1 MIRRVLQAVV
11 VLLLVILITF
21 ALLRLIPGNPAI
33 AVMGPSAYRNP
44 AAITQFDRVYGFNKP
59 WYAQYWLWL
68 DHLLHFNLSYSLKLN
83 QSVASPLGTHL
94 PKTVF
99 LVGISIILALVLAI
113 PIGVLQ
119 AVRRNKIVD
128 HFFNGFS
135 TVFYAMPAFLLILIF
150 ANKFPVLPAE
160 GPQGENVGAIFSQFN
175 AMILPIATLTLIAL
189 FSRYMRSSVLDNL
202 TEDHVRTAK
211 ANEASVRRVLLRHV
225 LRNSLIPIAT
235 LLGLLLPALFAGAL
249 ITESVFNYPGM
260 GYLWRAPVDP
270 DAVPGPGRGVDDHPE
285 QADPDPG
292 DRADLVADHFP
303 AGPRRGAIPAHPR
316 LRPGHEGHG
325 RRRHPRRAAAYRAQ
339 RHRHDHGHRDLHGRR
354 RDRTRRGAELPG
366 AGDPPAADRLGRDAV
381 QRRAVRLR
389 RLLVADHPGRILHRR
404 RDRRRHLHLR
414 RATRRGR
421 SPAPAPLSRT
431 S

>member
-11 VLLLVILITF
+11 VLLLVTLITF

-44 AAITQFDRVYGFNKP
+44 AAIAQFDRVYGFNKP

-68 DHLLHFNLSYSLKLN
+68 DHLLHFNLGYSWKLN
-83 QSVASPLGTHL
+83 QSVASLLGTHL

-99 LVGISIILALVLAI
+99 LVGISIILALLLAI

-135 TVFYAMPAFLLILIF
+135 TVFYAMPAFLLAILLILIF

-175 AMILPIATLTLIAL
+175 AMILPIATLTLITIAL

-202 TEDHVRTAK
+202 TEDYVRTAK
-211 ANEASVRRVLLRHV
+211 AKGASERRVLLRHV

-260 GYLWRAPVDP
+260 GYLFFQSALNQDYPVLLGIVVVVALATVIGSLLADIAYAVLDP
-270 DAVPGPGRGVDDHPE
+270 R
-285 QADPDPG
+285 
-292 DRADLVADHFP
+292 
-303 AGPRRGAIPAHPR
+303 
-316 LRPGHEGHG
+316 
-325 RRRHPRRAAAYRAQ
+325 
-339 RHRHDHGHRDLHGRR
+339 
-354 RDRTRRGAELPG
+354 
-366 AGDPPAADRLGRDAV
+366 
-381 QRRAVRLR
+381 VRY
-389 RLLVADHPGRILHRR
+389 V
-404 RDRRRHLHLR
+404 
-414 RATRRGR
+414 
-421 SPAPAPLSRT
+421 SQ
-431 S
+431 